1 LTDVYIR
8 EGTTRSGFTMVYH
21 ELFDLYHPYI
31 GDKAT
36 LYYLYLLRYRN
47 GDKEKAEFG
56 RSWRGRNGVVEKF
69 QLSYS
74 TLPLLDRILEA
85 SGLIEIERKPCGRGR
100 DKIYYIV
107 NDPLEYSEFKRKE
120 REIAFKLAA
129 LVESESRVRTLLGK
143 GKGTKLTLQEIDS
156 TLV

>member
-1 LTDVYIR
+1 MTDVYIR

-47 GDKEKAEFG
+47 GDKQKADFG
-56 RSWRGRNGVVEKF
+56 RSWRGRDGVIEKF
-69 QLSYS
+69 HMSYS
-74 TLPLLDRILEA
+74 TLPLLDQILEA
-85 SGLIEIERKPCGRGR
+85 SGLIEIEYKPSHRGR
-100 DKIYYIV
+100 KKIYYIV

-120 REIAFKLAA
+120 PELITKLAILA
-129 LVESESRVRTLLGK
+129 DGDRRIRTLLGK
-143 GKGTKLTLQEIDS
+143 EKGSKLTL
-156 TLV
+156 L